1 MRMQAILIA
10 LLASSFEPKPPLTK
24 PENPSEIG
32 RRTVPVPAKPE
43 SEQPPPDAVGKV
55 PKDLEKAAREK
66 ETKKLFRA
74 IHRH

>member
-1 MRMQAILIA
+1 
-10 LLASSFEPKPPLTK
+10 
-24 PENPSEIG
+24 
-32 RRTVPVPAKPE
+32 
-43 SEQPPPDAVGKV
+43 V